1 MTSEQVY
8 NEWTGIQE
16 QRHYP
21 TLNTRERDLETKNE
35 NLQRYVTELL
45 TRNATLNARV
55 RELEG
60 ARR

>member
-1 MTSEQVY
+1 MSEQIV
-8 NEWTGIQE
+8 EISQV
-16 QRHYP
+16 RRKYP
-21 TLNTRERDLETKNE
+21 HASGRERELAVKNE

-45 TRNATLNARV
+45 TRNAALNARV

>member
-1 MTSEQVY
+1 MSEQIV
-8 NEWTGIQE
+8 EISQV
-16 QRHYP
+16 RRKYP
-21 TLNTRERDLETKNE
+21 HPSSRERDLQVRNE

-45 TRNATLNARV
+45 TRNAALNARI

>member
-1 MTSEQVY
+1 MSNQIVETLQA
-8 NEWTGIQE
+8 
-16 QRHYP
+16 QRKYP
-21 TLNTRERDLETKNE
+21 EVKAPDRELQLKNE

-45 TRNATLNARV
+45 TLNAALSRRV